1 MHDNDTDKIME
12 TSLKS
17 FFRKN
22 RYYDADELYNA
33 ISVKEKDFMN
43 LLNTNQRIEFVKIRA
58 MYERYANLLQ
68 QDSFSKGFFEGVNC
82 GNTDAD

>member
-12 TSLKS
+12 ASLKS

-58 MYERYANLLQ
+58 MYERYADLLQ
-68 QDSFSKGFFEGVNC
+68 QDSFSKGFFAGVCC
-82 GNTDAD
+82 GNNDI